1 VKLAFSR
8 PTADAEEQHRLF
20 SWFRTAGYDG
30 LQLKHVQYAGYVE
43 RPESFL
49 EEWGHHPGV
58 ASGLI
63 AGGTLDEAGVASL
76 RNLFDFARAVGT
88 RLIVFCHSLSR
99 EGLSSEEIRGFG
111 RTLSELGKEAQQ
123 LGVKLSLH
131 HHYDQ
136 PVMYRED
143 FDAFFEVVED
153 GSVGLTVDTAHLVKS
168 GNEDIAGLIRDF
180 RQVIDNFH
188 LKDFAGGRFEPLG
201 QGEIDF
207 APVFSAIREIGYE
220 GWLCADEESG
230 GDIIGTMDLSHR
242 FIKSGLSARGA

>member
-1 VKLAFSR
+1 MKLAFSR
-8 PTADAEEQHRLF
+8 PTSGDDEQQQLF
-20 SWFRTAGYDG
+20 SWFRTSGYDG
-30 LQLKHVQYAGYVE
+30 LQLKHAQYAGYVDH
-43 RPESFL
+43 PESFL
-49 EEWGHHPGV
+49 EDWGHYPGA

-63 AGGTLDEAGVASL
+63 AAGGLDETGIASL
-76 RNLFDFARAVGT
+76 RGLFHFARAVGSG
-88 RLIVFCHSLSR
+88 LIVFCHSLSR
-99 EGLSSEEIRGFG
+99 EGLSSADIRGFG
-111 RTLSELGKEAQQ
+111 ATLSELGKEARH

-168 GNEDIAGLIRDF
+168 GHEDIAGLIRDF

-188 LKDFAGGRFEPLG
+188 LKDFADGRFEPLG
-201 QGEIDF
+201 QGNIDF
-207 APVFSAIREIGYE
+207 EPVFSAIREIGYE

-230 GDIIGTMDLSHR
+230 GDLVGTMDLSHR
-242 FIKSGLSARGA
+242 FIKSKLSAREA